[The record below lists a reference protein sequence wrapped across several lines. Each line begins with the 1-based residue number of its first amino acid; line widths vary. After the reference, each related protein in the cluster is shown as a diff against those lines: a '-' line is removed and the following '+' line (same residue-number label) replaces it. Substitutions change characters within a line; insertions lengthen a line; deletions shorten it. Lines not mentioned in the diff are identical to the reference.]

1 MKKQLLL
8 AVTAAALIG
17 VSGSS
22 YALFGSSSSKTTAA
36 QPMRIGVV
44 DYLKVFQN
52 VPQGQATLNKLKASL
67 KPSVLKLKSSQQAL
81 SADIKKLEKNG
92 PTLSKAQRAEQ
103 EKALNKKQQAFHQQ
117 VSALRTKEMG
127 KQQAAAKVFEGDL
140 KKAVAEV
147 AQKHHFDMLITKQ
160 AVPYVNSKFNVTQAV
175 IDDMKKMGS

>member
-22 YALFGSSSSKTTAA
+22 YALFGSSSKTTAA

-92 PTLSKAQRAEQ
+92 PTLSKTQRADQ
-103 EKALNKKQQAFHQQ
+103 EKTLNKKQQAFHQQ

-127 KQQAAAKVFEGDL
+127 KQQAAAKVFESDL

-147 AQKHHFDMLITKQ
+147 AQKQHFDILITNQ

>member
-17 VSGSS
+17 VSVSS
-22 YALFGSSSSKTTAA
+22 YALFSSSSKTTAA
-36 QPMRIGVV
+36 RPMRIGVV

-52 VPQGQATLNKLKASL
+52 VPEGQATLNKLKASL
-67 KPSVLKLKSSQQAL
+67 KPSVLKLKSAQQAL
-81 SADIKKLEKNG
+81 SADIKKLEKDG
-92 PTLSKAQRAEQ
+92 PALSKLERADQ
-103 EKALNKKQQAFHQQ
+103 EKTLNKRQQAFHQQ

-127 KQQAAAKVFEGDL
+127 KQQAAAKVFESDL

-147 AQKHHFDMLITKQ
+147 AQKQHFDMLIIKQ